1 MEEEKIE
8 GTEEVVDTPEVEE
21 AENLEVKEEATED
34 AA

>member
-8 GTEEVVDTPEVEE
+8 GTEEFVATPEVEE
-21 AENLEVKEEATED
+21 AENLEVKEEVTED